1 MKITWFATILPLRF
15 IDRELYHRRR
25 GRQRKYHFIMNSRFF
40 RLCRA
45 YSNSLK
51 TSKVGEFP
59 RSWFVG
65 DNRCRL
71 FTSSIKR
78 EIRDVQAV
86 VVQ

>member
-1 MKITWFATILPLRF
+1 MKITWFATILPGSF
-15 IDRELYHRRR
+15 TIDDGDGRENIT
-25 GRQRKYHFIMNSRFF
+25 FIMNSRFF

-45 YSNSLK
+45 YSNSPK
-51 TSKVGEFP
+51 KSKVGEFP